1 MGNAVLCQ
9 EPKKK
14 PTRGKQSD
22 RTPKKVEISESAP
35 QSQRIQQ
42 QQQVKTPK
50 TQQVDSYNCQVHSDE
65 PIKAVC
71 MCDDCQHNNKIL
83 CVECLIDYPC
93 SKKLRISDYLRHLR
107 SCLSKDAQEAFM
119 ELFDEKN
126 QVKSDLNRQI
136 TAVIDMVLTKLSS
149 IGQQYVPI
157 LITNYYWASQ
167 KLPLKLKES
176 TIHQLELI
184 LENKA
189 NEAHSETLDFAI
201 YLIQNRGVVET
212 MCEQI
217 ERKKNKIT
225 EFSNDFVFKFNQVV
239 NKYLTAVEFLFHL
252 LTTPM
257 EYLLDDDQK
266 PQLMNKRVA
275 QNKDQSN
282 IQSRIKQNEDK
293 SNITS
298 PKESQQ
304 INNQQ
309 NQQQQQK
316 INFKCLA
323 HNQEVLAIC
332 VKMDCQHKDRKMC
345 ADCLI
350 DTKCV
355 DRMKMSEF
363 SARLSRILNKEI
375 IEQLAIPWD
384 DLSIHKGIEKLF
396 STAGDNIRNILT
408 EQLANV
414 KDMFVKYHLI
424 EESTP
429 KELRGQFTKEY
440 FDQFIH
446 MMTVQKI
453 ASNNPAVI
461 LGIKFINNKQLID
474 NMLSAIVKTEQV
486 LPKKADKLQH
496 KLVSISQLF
505 LEKIQNL
512 MDLYKQHGE
521 IEAIQKQYQLL
532 NNEPFCLEE
541 SIYKIKQDGKSLSEW
556 EPFHFFKPSD
566 KNIIDV
572 CFVNE
577 NLAAIAIIDGTI
589 IIYNVNLKKPT
600 QVLKHGIFVFSLRAF
615 QFNGQSVL
623 LSSGYSP
630 QTGNSLCSWDL
641 KSLKPT
647 FVVQQAHNNSIR
659 KIKYLHIN
667 PQFSQ
672 NFFSNNNTTVAQ
684 LSSQVSQTGSMN
696 SIFLDIDEQI
706 LSCSDD
712 GIIKLWKIDT
722 NLKLVEEQILKQGQ
736 QVLDFTLLNGC
747 ILVSA
752 NNDKTVSISL
762 PFSNINPFQYI
773 NDDCLVYAVSPIDQL
788 ISKKKQTV
796 QQKFITGNEKGIAK
810 IFQWQNG
817 RAVIMKQLNL
827 HEDKITKISMLQ
839 PGFIASVSN
848 DKSISLTLIQ
858 QAKVLTKIEK
868 HEHGIVSFAYLKA
881 NGFMITA
888 DQGGNA
894 ILWR

>member
-14 PTRGKQSD
+14 TTRGKQSE
-22 RTPKKVEISESAP
+22 RAPKKIEVSESAP
-35 QSQRIQQ
+35 QTQRVQQ
-42 QQQVKTPK
+42 QQQVRTPK
-50 TQQVDSYNCQVHSDE
+50 PQQVDNYNCQVHSDE

-93 SKKLRISDYLRHLR
+93 IKKLRISDYLRHLR

-126 QVKSDLNRQI
+126 QVKSDLSRQI
-136 TAVIDMVLTKLSS
+136 TAVIEMVLTKLSS

-167 KLPLKLKES
+167 RLPFKLKEQ

-189 NEAHSETLDFAI
+189 NEAHPETLDFAI
-201 YLIQNRGVVET
+201 YLIQNKGVVET
-212 MCEQI
+212 MCESI

-239 NKYLTAVEFLFHL
+239 NKYMTAIEFLFHL

-257 EYLLDDDQK
+257 EYLLDEDQK
-266 PQLMNKRVA
+266 PQLMSKRVL
-275 QNKDQSN
+275 QNKDQTN
-282 IQSRIKQNEDK
+282 ISGRIKQNEDK

-298 PKESQQ
+298 PKEPQQ
-304 INNQQ
+304 ANNQQ

-316 INFKCLA
+316 VNFKCLA

-332 VKMDCQHKDRKMC
+332 VKLDCQHKDRKMC

-363 SARLSRILNKEI
+363 SARLSRVLNKEI

-396 STAGDNIRNILT
+396 STAGQNVKNLLT
-408 EQLANV
+408 EQALTV
-414 KDMFVKYHLI
+414 KEMFVKFHLI

-521 IEAIQKQYQLL
+521 IEAIQKQYHLL
-532 NNEPFCLEE
+532 NSEPFCLEE

-589 IIYNVNLKKPT
+589 IIYNVNLKKQT
-600 QVLKHGIFVFSLRAF
+600 QILKHGIFVFSLRAF

-647 FVVQQAHNNSIR
+647 FIVQQAHNNSIR
-659 KIKYLHIN
+659 KIKYLHVN

-672 NFFSNNNTTVAQ
+672 NFFTNSTTNAQ
-684 LSSQVSQTGSMN
+684 LGSQVSQTGSMN

-712 GIIKLWKIDT
+712 GIIKLWKLDT
-722 NLKLVEEQILKQGQ
+722 SLKIVEEQILKQGQ

-747 ILVSA
+747 ILVAA
-752 NNDKTVSISL
+752 NNDKTVSLSL

-788 ISKKKQTV
+788 ISKKKQST

-810 IFQWQNG
+810 IYQWQNG

-848 DKSISLTLIQ
+848 DKSLSLTLIQ

-868 HEHGIVSFAYLKA
+868 HEYGIVSFAYLKA

>member
-9 EPKKK
+9 EQKKK
-14 PTRGKQSD
+14 PTRGKQTD
-22 RTPKKVEISESAP
+22 RSQKKLEISESAP

-42 QQQVKTPK
+42 QQQVRTPK
-50 TQQVDSYNCQVHSDE
+50 PQQIDSYNCQVHSDE

-71 MCDDCQHNNKIL
+71 MCEDCQHNNKIL

-93 SKKLRISDYLRHLR
+93 SKKLRITDYLRHLR

-136 TAVIDMVLTKLSS
+136 TAVIEMVLTKLSS

-167 KLPLKLKES
+167 KLPFKLKEQ

-217 ERKKNKIT
+217 EKKKNRIT

-239 NKYLTAVEFLFHL
+239 SKYMTAIEFLFHL

-257 EYLLDDDQK
+257 EYLLDEDSK
-266 PQLMNKRVA
+266 PQLMSKRVP

-282 IQSRIKQNEDK
+282 IISKVKQNDDK
-293 SNITS
+293 QNITS
-298 PKESQQ
+298 PKEIQQ
-304 INNQQ
+304 ANNQQ
-309 NQQQQQK
+309 NQQQQK
-316 INFKCLA
+316 VNFKCLA

-332 VKMDCQHKDRKMC
+332 VKLDCQHKDRKMC

-363 SARLSRILNKEI
+363 SARLGRILNKEI

-396 STAGDNIRNILT
+396 STAGENVKNLLT
-408 EQLANV
+408 EQVLTV
-414 KDMFVKYHLI
+414 KEMFVKYHLI

-521 IEAIQKQYQLL
+521 IEAIQKQYHLL
-532 NNEPFCLEE
+532 NSEPFCLEE

-566 KNIIDV
+566 KTIIDV

-589 IIYNVNLKKPT
+589 IIYNVNLKKQT
-600 QVLKHGIFVFSLRAF
+600 QILKHGIFVFSLRAF

-641 KSLKPT
+641 KSLKPS

-659 KIKYLHIN
+659 KIKYLHVN

-672 NFFSNNNTTVAQ
+672 NFFTNSTTTAQ

-706 LSCSDD
+706 ISCSDD
-712 GIIKLWKIDT
+712 GIIKLWKLDT
-722 NLKLVEEQILKQGQ
+722 TLKIVEEQILKQGQ

-747 ILVSA
+747 ILISA
-752 NNDKTVSISL
+752 NNDKTVSLSL

-773 NDDCLVYAVSPIDQL
+773 NDDCQVYAVSPIDQL
-788 ISKKKQTV
+788 VSKKKQTT

-827 HEDKITKISMLQ
+827 HDDKITKISMLQ

-858 QAKVLTKIEK
+858 QAKILTKIEK
-868 HEHGIVSFAYLKA
+868 HEHGIVSFAYYKA